1 MANGLLTINRFGG
14 LDERNGFSKNPSL
27 SPDMNNFKVCEDGSL
42 KKRCGSKL
50 SASDFSGGV
59 YRMWRGY
66 VNGILHFIVCA
77 GTRIYKY
84 DFEADKFVTINIT
97 VGKCHHIFGFG
108 NAVYFLCNSG
118 YYKYENNIFSLL
130 EPYIPLVA
138 VSCRPDGSGTLF
150 EKANMLTGQKRM
162 QFSGDGTSS
171 VYTLGEKEIDSVLWV
186 KADGIETNGW
196 TADTQ
201 NGTVSFAQGS
211 IPKKGLNNLEI
222 CWEKASTAKEKIITK
237 CTAGMNFGG
246 NTDTRVFLYGN
257 PDYPNYRFYSELAN
271 GLPSAEYFPE
281 TNYTVIGSSTI
292 TDMVQQ
298 YDRQLIFTEDRA
310 YYSYCELRTDA
321 LGNYYPSFPV
331 YNLNFEKGNL
341 IKGCSAVMDNT
352 PVTLSDD
359 GLNRWISTTVQ
370 DERNAVCFSAP
381 ISHTVKHI
389 LETDNAKNCCIYDK
403 QSTGEL
409 YFSTP
414 YGLYIYNYK
423 SNIWYRYD
431 GIDAVQFCEIPGRL
445 YWLNKNNQLYYF
457 SEELTRDENGVITA
471 YWCTPVSNF
480 GAKGKKFDLL
490 SVAIDTDN
498 ENGTDLTVTA
508 NPNEIGQIMNSQTVS
523 VDRNDNS
530 FLRRFF
536 FRTEIK
542 RVAAAKVIISSTHEN
557 RQADIKSITF
567 KIKNKEVER

>member
-1 MANGLLTINRFGG
+1 MANGLLTINKFGG
-14 LDERNGFSKNPSL
+14 LDERNVYSHNPSL
-27 SPDMNNFKVCEDGSL
+27 SPDMNNFTVLEDGSL

-50 SASDFSGGV
+50 CATDLNGSV

-84 DFEADKFVTINIT
+84 DFETDSFVTINIT
-97 VGKCHHIFGFG
+97 AGKCHHIFGFG

-118 YYKYENNIFSLL
+118 YFKYENNIFNLVS
-130 EPYIPLVA
+130 PYIPLVA
-138 VSCRPDGSGTLF
+138 VACAPDGSGTLY
-150 EKANMLTGQKRM
+150 EKVNMLTGKKRM
-162 QFSGDGTSS
+162 QFSADGTST

-186 KADGIETNGW
+186 KENGNEIENW
-196 TADTQ
+196 TADIQ
-201 NGTVSFAQGS
+201 NGTVSFAQS
-211 IPKKGLNNLEI
+211 SVPRKGLNNLEI
-222 CWEKASTAKEKIITK
+222 CWEKASTAKAKTITS
-237 CTAGMNFGG
+237 CTDGMNFGG

-257 PDYPNYRFYSELAN
+257 PEYPNYRFYSELAN

-310 YYSYCELRTDA
+310 YYSYCELRNDS

-341 IKGCSAVMDNT
+341 IKGSSAVIDNT

-359 GLNRWISTTVQ
+359 GLNRWVSTTVQ

-381 ISHTVKHI
+381 ISNTVKRI
-389 LETDNAKNCCIYDK
+389 LETGNAENCCIYDR

-423 SNIWYRYD
+423 TSVWYRYD
-431 GIDAVQFCEIPGRL
+431 AVNAIQFCEIPGRL
-445 YWLNKNNQLYYF
+445 YWLDKDGRLYYF
-457 SEELTRDENGVITA
+457 SEELTLDENKAVTA
-471 YWCTPVSNF
+471 YWCTPISNF
-480 GAKGKKFDLL
+480 GAKGRKFDLL
-490 SVAIDTDN
+490 SVTVDVDN
-498 ENGTDLTVTA
+498 DNGTDLTVTA

-523 VDRNDNS
+523 VDRNNS
-530 FLRRFF
+530 LLRRFF

-542 RVAAAKVIISSTHEN
+542 RVNAAKIIVSSTHES

>member
-1 MANGLLTINRFGG
+1 MANGLLTINKFGG
-14 LDERNGFSKNPSL
+14 LDERNGFSHNPSL

-50 SASDFSGGV
+50 SNGSFNGSV

-84 DFEADKFVTINIT
+84 DFETDSFVTINIT
-97 VGKCHHIFGFG
+97 AGKCHHIFGFG

-118 YYKYENNIFSLL
+118 YFKYENNIYNLVS
-130 EPYIPLVA
+130 PYIPLVA
-138 VSCRPDGSGTLF
+138 VACAPDGSGTLY
-150 EKANMLTGQKRM
+150 EKVNMLTGKKRM
-162 QFSGDGTSS
+162 QFSADGTST

-186 KADGIETNGW
+186 KENGNEIENW
-196 TADTQ
+196 TADIQ
-201 NGTVSFAQGS
+201 NGTVSFAQS
-211 IPKKGLNNLEI
+211 SVPQKGLNNLEI
-222 CWEKASTAKEKIITK
+222 CWEKASTAKAKTITK
-237 CTAGMNFGG
+237 CTDGMNFGG

-281 TNYTVIGSSTI
+281 TNYTVIGASTI

-341 IKGCSAVMDNT
+341 IKGSSAVIDNT

-370 DERNAVCFSAP
+370 DERNAVCFSGP
-381 ISHTVKHI
+381 ISETVKRI
-389 LETDNAKNCCIYDK
+389 LETGNAYNCCIYDR

-423 SNIWYRYD
+423 TQVWYRYD
-431 GIDAVQFCEIPGRL
+431 GIDAIQFCEIPGRL
-445 YWLNKNNQLYYF
+445 YWLNKEGKLYYF
-457 SEELTRDENGVITA
+457 SEELTQDESGAITA
-471 YWCTPVSNF
+471 YWCTPVTNF

-490 SVAIDTDN
+490 SVIIDADN
-498 ENGTDLTVTA
+498 ENGTDITVTA

-523 VDRNDNS
+523 VDRNNS
-530 FLRRFF
+530 LLRRFF

-542 RVAAAKVIISSTHEN
+542 RVAAAKIIVSSTHEN
-557 RQADIKSITF
+557 RKADIKSITF